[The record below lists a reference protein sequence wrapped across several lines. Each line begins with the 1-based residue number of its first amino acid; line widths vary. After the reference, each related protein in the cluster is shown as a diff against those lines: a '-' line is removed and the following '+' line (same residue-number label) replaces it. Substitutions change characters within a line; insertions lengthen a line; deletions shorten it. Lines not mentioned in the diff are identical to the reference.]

1 MRGIT
6 IGGNKITYYPPIIL
20 SYMEKCFSSP
30 LRVEKR
36 FFVVY
41 SVDIR
46 KAAISAGKCT
56 EPQTIP
62 LNVRNRQAKEKNGKQ
77 TSFRRHSAKA
87 TIP

>member
-20 SYMEKCFSSP
+20 SCMEKRFSSL

-36 FFVVY
+36 FFVVH

-46 KAAISAGKCT
+46 KAAISAGKYT
-56 EPQTIP
+56 EPQTIQQ
-62 LNVRNRQAKEKNGKQ
+62 NVRNRREKEKNGKQ

-87 TIP
+87 TFP